1 MLSVT
6 QQFKDYKFVICG
18 APSKTKLFYEDYIKK
33 IDCDNI
39 EIVQNQTYEVLKK
52 SCAALVT
59 SGTATLE
66 AALFKTP
73 QVVCYKSS
81 WISFQIGKILLN
93 NLKFIS
99 LVNLILNKTAV
110 TELIQGQLNKKNII
124 KELKYIISEDGK
136 KEVLNFYDDLEKLL
150 SKDGASKETASKI
163 VKYHLEPNS

>member
-1 MLSVT
+1 MV
-6 QQFKDYKFVICG
+6 CG
-18 APSKTKLFYEDYIKK
+18 APSKTKLFYQEYIKK
-33 IDCDNI
+33 INNDNI

-81 WISFQIGKILLN
+81 WISFQIGKILLK

-99 LVNLILNKTAV
+99 LVNLILDKTAV

-136 KEVLNFYDDLEKLL
+136 KEVLNYYDDLEKLL
-150 SKDGASKETASKI
+150 NKDGASKETASKI
-163 VKYHLEPNS
+163 VKYHLDPNS